1 MKSTRANH
9 TVIYVPIWIE
19 SVRRESAKQATPT
32 IRAVYRW
39 FFMPRQLFPA
49 PFFIIGLCFLDFVT
63 FHFFILMT
71 PYRFPH
77 RVALNCRGS
86 SSVYRTCEYEK
97 PVRSAMA
104 EIATSRVGHS
114 CNSCG
119 YSSSIIYFEITLS
132 GITPRSIRYSSKLT
146 SVGSGVA
153 AWYFS
158 RIAAIKSLCN
168 SFIYCKLCKNNN
180 DYERQIN
187 CI

>member
-77 RVALNCRGS
+77 RVALNRLGS
-86 SSVYRTCEYEK
+86 SRVYRTCEYEK

-104 EIATSRVGHS
+104 LIATSRVGHS
-114 CNSCG
+114 CSSCG
-119 YSSSIIYFEITLS
+119 YSSSIMYLLMISAGITL
-132 GITPRSIRYSSKLT
+132 RSIRYSSRET

-153 AWYFS
+153 AWYFL
-158 RIAAIKSLCN
+158 RIAAIKSLFNLFIICN
-168 SFIYCKLCKNNN
+168 FKIKQHAK
-180 DYERQIN
+180 
-187 CI
+187 